1 MAMKLYGDNTV
12 LADHLLETAF
22 ALLRNAGRE
31 PVDIMEMVYRALAEG
46 IDVSP
51 SQQDALHDYL
61 RRVVADYDA
70 RRSGE

>member
-1 MAMKLYGDNTV
+1 MKLYGDNTV

-31 PVDIMEMVYRALAEG
+31 PVDNMGMVYRALASG
-46 IDVSP
+46 IDISR

-70 RRSGE
+70 RR